1 MKSVASRKTKV
12 RMFQCHLQ
20 GGWNNH
26 QRQRET
32 GNWVEERRGRQKG
45 KQDQDRREAQQNK
58 RMNGNKHMGS
68 GGGRWV
74 VSLESTRDPGGKRL

>member
-1 MKSVASRKTKV
+1 
-12 RMFQCHLQ
+12 
-20 GGWNNH
+20 
-26 QRQRET
+26 
-32 GNWVEERRGRQKG
+32 VEERRGRQKG